1 MYIVVDGL
9 VRVHDDDLVLKY
21 LSKGD
26 VFGEMAALTGKA
38 RIASVTAEMDTTLLE
53 IPQQSLR
60 EVLSIH
66 PEVASGLLRVLA
78 QKDKQAIINDI
89 MECSWQLHRL
99 EHELEIGRQIQMAFL
114 PKRFP
119 ELLGWELSAYF
130 RAAREVAGDF
140 YDVFSVRSI
149 GRLGLVIGDVCDK
162 GLGAALFMMLFRSL
176 IRATS
181 LSSDLMGCAAAET
194 RASEGYLSAH
204 KAELDTVQNLRNSV
218 ALTNN
223 YISYTHRGTSMFASL
238 FFGLLAA
245 DSGSLLYINA
255 GHPAPVVFSREG
267 IKERLGTTGPA
278 VGIFPGARFEIG
290 KARLEPLDTLL
301 AFTDGVTEAI
311 GEGGGRYSE
320 SRLLSLLGRSSRP
333 VQALLDDIVS
343 DLRTFTA
350 GTSQSD
356 DITMLAIRRTA

>member
-1 MYIVVDGL
+1 MYIIVDGL
-9 VRVHDDDLVLKY
+9 VRVHNDDLVLKR
-21 LSKGD
+21 LRKGD
-26 VFGEMAALTGKA
+26 VFGKMAALTGEA
-38 RIASVTAEMDTTLLE
+38 RTTSITAEVDTMLLE
-53 IPQQSLR
+53 ISQQSLR

-66 PEVASGLLRVLA
+66 PEAASALLHALA
-78 QKDKQAIINDI
+78 QTEKQTIINEV
-89 MECSWQLHRL
+89 MQLRAL

-114 PKRFP
+114 PKHFP
-119 ELLGWELSAYF
+119 DLPGWEVSAYF

-140 YDVFSVRSI
+140 YDVFTVRSI

-162 GLGAALFMMLFRSL
+162 GLGAALFMTLFRSL

-181 LSSDLMGCAAAET
+181 LSGDFMGCIAGGALAPKGRRSVYEPEAE
-194 RASEGYLSAH
+194 AM
-204 KAELDTVQNLRNSV
+204 QNLKNSV

-223 YISYTHRGTSMFASL
+223 YISCTHRGTSMFASL

-255 GHPAPVVFSREG
+255 GQEPPVIFGPEG
-267 IKERLGTTGPA
+267 IKQRLGTTGPA

-290 KARLEPLDTLL
+290 QAHLEPFDTLL
-301 AFTDGVTEAI
+301 AFTDGVTDAI
-311 GEGGGRYSE
+311 GEGGKRYSE

-333 VQALLDDIVS
+333 VQTLLDDIVS
-343 DLRTFTA
+343 DLRAFTA
-350 GTSQSD
+350 GTRQSD